1 MTIQFVTGADAR
13 MFLHT
18 LILLQTFANVG
29 AADAI
34 KVCDFGLTKGQ
45 RSFLKAQGQLLV
57 ADPSIPGRYQHPWY
71 RKAALVQFIASDVDT
86 VVWLDSDVML
96 TGDPR
101 PEVATLVAE
110 MRQSGEIV
118 AACNEGF
125 DLGTFCRN
133 WEAKGKNTV
142 PFVRLLHQFGIASHR
157 PYLNSGVFVAA
168 SRAWLVKWK
177 EVTFD
182 IEEHF
187 LFEQNAF
194 NATAWFA
201 PEQVRLLDRRHWNL
215 HGSDLDRISI
225 GTDLASL
232 RCDDQEVMVVH
243 ATSEHDRHVG
253 LLEGSGRLGDRRIP
267 VWLKIFRQPNLQVQQ
282 RALLDQFIGSHE
294 RELAE
299 HL

>member
-1 MTIQFVTGADAR
+1 
-13 MFLHT
+13 MFLHA

-45 RSFLKAQGQLLV
+45 RRFLKAHRQLLV
-57 ADPSIPGRYQHPWY
+57 ADPSIPERYQHPWY
-71 RKAALVQFIASDVDT
+71 HKAALVQFIARDVDT

-96 TGDPR
+96 TRDPR
-101 PEVATLVAE
+101 PKVAALVTE
-110 MRQSGEIV
+110 MRQSGEII
-118 AACNEGF
+118 AACNEGL
-125 DLGTFCRN
+125 DLGAFCRN
-133 WEAKGKNTV
+133 WEVKGKNTV
-142 PFVRLLHQFGIASHR
+142 PFVQVLQQFGVASHR
-157 PYLNSGVFVAA
+157 PYLNSGVFVAT

-182 IEEHF
+182 IKEHF

-194 NATAWFA
+194 NATAWLA

-225 GTDLASL
+225 GTDLTSL

-243 ATSEHDRHVG
+243 ATSEHERHVG
-253 LLEGSGRLGDRRIP
+253 LLEGSGRLGDRQIR
-267 VWLKIFRQPNLQVQQ
+267 VWLKIFRQPRLQVQQ
-282 RALLDQFIGSHE
+282 RALLDQFIGLHE

-299 HL
+299 YL